1 MRVLLDTNILI
12 HREAA
17 TVVRR
22 DIGKLFLWLDKLR
35 SDKCVHPASL
45 DEINKHRDEGV
56 ATTLAIVDG
65 VYRQIKDEEQFI
77 SLCRKRSV
85 FTDKELSEQWNYN
98 RNSRPFIVVFLSAY
112 SLPKRR
118 ISRS

>member
-35 SDKCVHPASL
+35 SDECVHPASL